1 MYNEFA
7 CQAHYTFFIIHS
19 PYLCRMNQLAASLAP
34 AATLPERVLQFGTG
48 VLLRGLVDALI
59 HKANKQGVFNG
70 SVVVVKSTGT
80 DVSEFTQQDNRYTV
94 WTRGIEA
101 GQAVDEST
109 IITSISRVLAAQTQ
123 WAEVLLLARKP
134 SLQVIV
140 SNTTEVGLNYV
151 EESIFETVPQSF
163 PGKLTAFLY
172 ERFKNAGGSRKMGLV
187 VVPTE
192 LIPDNGLRLR
202 EAVERLAKHNELG
215 KLFMKWLKF
224 HVRFCNSLVDRIV
237 TGHPD
242 DEAAAELAQRTGYTD
257 TLLTATEP
265 YHLWAIEGDDRVKAM
280 LSFAQVSPDAVR
292 IDEDINFYCE
302 RKLRLLNGTHTFM
315 TPLAYLLGNVTV
327 GEAMN
332 HTSVGPLVAQLMH
345 DDIIPTIPADAL
357 GDEGPAA
364 LTSFANAVLDR
375 FRNPYN
381 EHFLLNISLQ
391 QTAKMQMRNVSTLRR
406 AAAHFGYVP
415 ERMALC
421 FTAYLLFMRATQHAD
436 NEYLA
441 EVNVPEGELIYPVR
455 DEKAGYFFERWK
467 TVDTRNP
474 DTVTTFVNDVL
485 ADQTLWQID
494 LTTLPGFAVQ
504 VTTYLTT
511 MLMKGVSAAALN

>member
-1 MYNEFA
+1 
-7 CQAHYTFFIIHS
+7 
-19 PYLCRMNQLAASLAP
+19 MNQLSASLAP
-34 AATLPERVLQFGTG
+34 AAALPERILQFGTG
-48 VLLRGLVDALI
+48 VLLRGLVDFLI
-59 HKANKQGVFNG
+59 DKANKQGVFNG
-70 SVVVVKSTGT
+70 SIVVVKSTGT

-101 GQAVDEST
+101 GQPVDEST
-109 IITSISRVLAAQTQ
+109 VVTSISRVLAAQTQ
-123 WAEVLLLARKP
+123 WQEVLMLARRP

-237 TGHPD
+237 TGKPD
-242 DEAAAELAQRTGYTD
+242 EEAAAEFAQRAGYVD

-265 YHLWAIEGDDRVKAM
+265 YHLWAIEGDDRVKAT
-280 LSFAQVSPDAVR
+280 LSFAQASPDSVL
-292 IDEDINFYCE
+292 IDEDISFYRE

-332 HTSVGPLVAQLMH
+332 HPDVGPLVAQLMH
-345 DDIIPTIPADAL
+345 DDIAPTIPADAL

-375 FRNPYN
+375 FRNPFN

-391 QTAKMQMRNVSTLRR
+391 QTAKMQMRNVPTLQR
-406 AAAHFGYVP
+406 AAAQLGHVP
-415 ERMALC
+415 ARMARC
-421 FTAYLLFMRATQHAD
+421 FAAYLLFMRATQHAD

-441 EVNVPEGELIYPVR
+441 EVNVPEGELIYPIR
-455 DEKAGYFFERWK
+455 DDKAAYFFEKWK
-467 TVDTRNP
+467 AVDPQKTA
-474 DTVTTFVNDVL
+474 TIEAFVQDVL
-485 ADQTLWQID
+485 ADHSLWQTD
-494 LTTLPGFAVQ
+494 LTALPGFAAQ
-504 VTTYLTT
+504 VTTYLTG
-511 MLMKGVSAAALN
+511 MLKA